1 MAKLVC
7 HGEKYTKGAVAK
19 IERHNERLNEHY
31 SNQDIDLEI
40 NVTPDLIAALESY
53 GYTVIRP
60 GEKRDKNGD

>member
-1 MAKLVC
+1 MGVSVDDLHRIINSAN
-7 HGEKYTKGAVAK
+7 Y
-19 IERHNERLNEHY
+19 
-31 SNQDIDLEI
+31 QDIDLEI